1 MFRHILIAS
10 LISAISCIAAVNLS
24 LAYLLGIAVIFV
36 GLAVFFNV
44 FFNVFFFIF
53 LSLIPLIY
61 INKYFSI
68 KEPYLLILY
77 LVVGIIIADIYLILS
92 LINASWNYSEI
103 SWLSYSIYSFIG
115 ALAAFS
121 SWYYL
126 CKFKAYNKSFKSVD
140 AKQLRCI

>member
-36 GLAVFFNV
+36 GFAVFFNV
-44 FFNVFFFIF
+44 FFYTFIA
-53 LSLIPLIY
+53 LIALIY

-140 AKQLRCI
+140 AK